1 MGSDYLFSL
10 NNTKRGPARVRLKM
24 AAAILALYSTREG
37 RAVSGIFQCVQEI
50 DARLLAQC
58 QKNYPGELALFAVSR
73 SMRKSGIGRA
83 LFEKHL
89 AYLHSQNIREFSCSQ
104 TQAVIIRFM
113 STGAWCGA
121 QKRSTPFRPAAFRK
135 RCVFSSMI
143 SSRAPRPESL
153 PQTQKASA
161 ARHRPDKLRA
171 ALPTFWERGQA

>member
-10 NNTKRGPARVRLKM
+10 NNTKRGPGPCASQNGSG
-24 AAAILALYSTREG
+24 YSSIVQHPGGAGCFRHFSVCAGNRRTAFGTVSKKLPG
-37 RAVSGIFQCVQEI
+37 RAC
-50 DARLLAQC
+50 
-58 QKNYPGELALFAVSR
+58 PFAVSR

-153 PQTQKASA
+153 PQTQKAPA
-161 ARHRPDKLRA
+161 ARHRPDKLPG

>member
-113 STGAWCGA
+113 STGRPGLKACPRHKKRPQPGTDRISCG
-121 QKRSTPFRPAAFRK
+121 RLCPPFGNGVRHSGRK
-135 RCVFSSMI
+135 SRRC
-143 SSRAPRPESL
+143 APL
-153 PQTQKASA
+153 
-161 ARHRPDKLRA
+161 L
-171 ALPTFWERGQA
+171 